1 MTVALVLATGFA
13 QPRKISNGMRK
24 IKNALPVGVL
34 WELHSY
40 KEHEE
45 IPEVAARIAVC
56 KRLVFVGHSWG
67 TWYLNLLAAELD
79 GMASVGDLFLADPV
93 TRPPGGTL
101 TIPLNVNRL
110 HVWSKRDG
118 AIPTAEIVI
127 PDGSMTQLATN
138 EVVDVGHAKVDD
150 LKEFRAAVLTAVK
163 GTP

>member
-1 MTVALVLATGFA
+1 MSRATALRRRA
-13 QPRKISNGMRK
+13 S
-24 IKNALPVGVL
+24 
-34 WELHSY
+34 S
-40 KEHEE
+40 
-45 IPEVAARIAVC
+45 IAVSP
-56 KRLVFVGHSWG
+56 R
-67 TWYLNLLAAELD
+67 AASTT
-79 GMASVGDLFLADPV
+79 GQAV
-93 TRPPGGTL
+93 GTL